1 MSKNLQFINF
11 TIKSNAKFLKKLLT
25 VHHKKEKNLKIL
37 FLFSY
42 IAFVIIVISLDST
55 EKVTD

>member
-25 VHHKKEKNLKIL
+25 VQHKKEKNLKIL

-42 IAFVIIVISLDST
+42 ISFVIIVISLDST